1 MSTPNRTNQ
10 EGEGATPSKDRAEKY
25 AAAAEQH
32 FFWYNQAAVAL
43 SGMLAVAFDVSKQ
56 GTEEFA
62 VARAR
67 FDEARARCKIEYDI
81 LKAIVGEGGGQ

>member
-1 MSTPNRTNQ
+1 MHNNNNSR
-10 EGEGATPSKDRAEKY
+10 GEGATPSKDRAEKY

-62 VARAR
+62 LARTR

-81 LKAIVGEGGGQ
+81 LKAIVEEGGGQ